1 MKRTSEFDKTKLTQV
16 ANNKSVVAVYVD
28 PFPIEMIKLRFA
40 EFENAQ
46 NSVSIYLSFEDTLRI
61 AEDVK
66 SGKIFKDIQS
76 SNYPIQVTHG
86 GTPANRANRADHKA
100 EARLMTF
107 GMQKDKVYVN
117 AQSGPGKELSTGF
130 IQPDGN
136 PENKISVGMSIEDFR
151 GMFIYTAAAIN
162 AYLPTLVNQL
172 VSTAEKNRFNN

>member
-1 MKRTSEFDKTKLTQV
+1 MKRTSDFDKTKLTQV

-28 PFPIEMIKLRFA
+28 SFPIEMVKFRFA

-66 SGKIFKDIQS
+66 SGKIFKDIQGS
-76 SNYPIQVTHG
+76 SYPIQVTHG
-86 GTPANRANRADHKA
+86 GTPAARANRADHKA

-107 GMQKDKVYVN
+107 GMQKDKIYVN
-117 AQSGPGKELSTGF
+117 AQSGPGKELQTGF
-130 IQPDGN
+130 IQPDGA

-162 AYLPTLVNQL
+162 AYLPAIVRQL
-172 VSTAEKNRFNN
+172 VTAAEQARNKN